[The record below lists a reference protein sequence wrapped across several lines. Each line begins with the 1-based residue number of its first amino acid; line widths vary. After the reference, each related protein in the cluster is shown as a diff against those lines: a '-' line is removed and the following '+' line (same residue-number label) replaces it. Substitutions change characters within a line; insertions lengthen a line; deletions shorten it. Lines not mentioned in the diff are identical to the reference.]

1 MNLLLDKHGGK
12 DERNIGFTRKLQRAS
27 QNEDMQLNKLNNTHV
42 TKNWWWTPVHWK
54 GKQFLLKQ
62 YQSSHIL
69 VIGKQLK

>member
-42 TKNWWWTPVHWK
+42 TKNWW
-54 GKQFLLKQ
+54 
-62 YQSSHIL
+62 
-69 VIGKQLK
+69 